1 MMRTA
6 IGWDKNWECMMNEWG
21 TFTRGL
27 VKPGSGRGS
36 GSGNGGGKTGLPG
49 NGLKVYRALIS
60 EIPS

>member
-1 MMRTA
+1 MTSPVSPC
-6 IGWDKNWECMMNEWG
+6 DNWG
-21 TFTRGL
+21 GGL

-49 NGLKVYRALIS
+49 NGLKVYGALIS